1 MSQGYLE
8 TLEKHAIREK
18 NKGNGFGYRIVN
30 LENIEH
36 PIANTILATGGS
48 GKERNLILD
57 KTNGKKYAGKMYGQ
71 KQTPINNKFVRVMTP
86 MEWGK
91 LQGFVNYA
99 FINKKTGE
107 DTFTFPSEVSDT
119 QQYKLFGN
127 SVTIPVIE
135 QMASIILELLNTNQ
149 KNIGNRKCS

>member
-1 MSQGYLE
+1 ME
-8 TLEKHAIREK
+8 RHAVREK

-30 LENIEH
+30 LDSIEH

-57 KTNGKKYAGKMYGQ
+57 KKNGKKYAGKMYGQ
-71 KQTPINNKFVRVMTP
+71 KKTPINNKFVRVMTP

-99 FINKKTGE
+99 FKKADGT
-107 DTFTFPSEVSDT
+107 DMFSFPTKISDT

-127 SVTIPVIE
+127 SVTVPVIE
-135 QMASIILELLNTNQ
+135 QMAYFVLQQLND
-149 KNIGNRKCS
+149 KCQSVKAIKDG

>member
-1 MSQGYLE
+1 
-8 TLEKHAIREK
+8 
-18 NKGNGFGYRIVN
+18 
-30 LENIEH
+30 
-36 PIANTILATGGS
+36 
-48 GKERNLILD
+48 
-57 KTNGKKYAGKMYGQ
+57 MYGQ

-149 KNIGNRKCS
+149 KKHRQ

>member
-8 TLEKHAIREK
+8 TLEKHAVREK

-57 KTNGKKYAGKMYGQ
+57 KANGKKYAGKMYGQ

-149 KNIGNRKCS
+149 KKHRQ